1 MKVAASFTLDH
12 IAIARI
18 ANEGGSN
25 KSKFVEDCIKAYG
38 TPQAFPTRQLF
49 AVLLQRDDVD
59 EFLKKELLNRLNQ
72 S

>member
-38 TPQAFPTRQLF
+38 SPQQFPTRQLY
-49 AVLLQRDDVD
+49 AVLLTRDDVD
-59 EFLKKELLNRLNQ
+59 QFLKDKILERLQ